1 MRIVPYDR
9 RTGLIQFQRCPR
21 KEPEG
26 ALTRQLRKS
35 NSDRL
40 QVFPGIAR
48 DQLCSVRGQWSHGI
62 SKRRSYI
69 NPMDTKSRSP
79 RSLALQERKRL
90 AAEEGAK
97 AMAEYAADAIAARKN
112 MARLRALRLA
122 QESESAA
129 AARAPLAGKPRK
141 QAKRAR

>member
-1 MRIVPYDR
+1 
-9 RTGLIQFQRCPR
+9 
-21 KEPEG
+21 
-26 ALTRQLRKS
+26 
-35 NSDRL
+35 
-40 QVFPGIAR
+40 
-48 DQLCSVRGQWSHGI
+48 
-62 SKRRSYI
+62 
-69 NPMDTKSRSP
+69 MDTKSRSP

-129 AARAPLAGKPRK
+129 AATASLAGKPRK